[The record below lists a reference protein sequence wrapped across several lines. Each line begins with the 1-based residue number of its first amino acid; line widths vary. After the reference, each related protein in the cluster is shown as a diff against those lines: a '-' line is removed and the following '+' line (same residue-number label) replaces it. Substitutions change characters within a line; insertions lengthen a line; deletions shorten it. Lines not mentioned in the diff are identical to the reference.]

1 MTDATPPTLPDPPPA
16 LGLERNV
23 SLARHTYLRI
33 GGTAAYFGT
42 PPDIDTFVRIWAW
55 ARSHAIPLRII
66 GGGSNM
72 LVADEGVRAVVVSLR
87 RACGFYEFTG
97 SEVHAGAAVMLPALA
112 KAAAE
117 RSLGGLEFAIGIPG
131 DIGGAM
137 QTNAGIGDGRSIGDL
152 VTTVEVLRDG
162 VPVTLARA
170 QVAFDYRHTSL
181 RATRELVL
189 GATLALTPRPRVEVE
204 AEMGRLLATRQ
215 ATQPTAERNAGSI
228 FRNPPG
234 DHAGRM
240 IESVG
245 GKEVA
250 AGSVHVSALHANFIV
265 HDGHATAAQYVGV
278 MTEVQRRVR
287 ATYGVRLIPEIEWW
301 GDGPPPEVFQ

>member
-1 MTDATPPTLPDPPPA
+1 MTDATPAALPDPPPD
-16 LGLERNV
+16 LGLERDV

-33 GGTAAYFGT
+33 GGSAAYFGT
-42 PPDIDTFVRIWAW
+42 PPDIGTFVRIWTW
-55 ARSHAIPLRII
+55 ARSQAIPLRII

-72 LVADEGVRAVVVSLR
+72 LIADEGVRAVVVSLR
-87 RACGFYEFTG
+87 RACGFSEFTG
-97 SEVHAGAAVMLPALA
+97 PEVHAGAAVMLPALA

-117 RSLGGLEFAIGIPG
+117 RGLGGLEFAIGIPG

-152 VTTVEVLRDG
+152 VTSVDVLRDG
-162 VPVTLARA
+162 APVVLPRTEIT
-170 QVAFDYRHTSL
+170 FDYRHTSL

-189 GATLALTPRPRVEVE
+189 GATLALTPRPREEVE
-204 AEMGRLLATRQ
+204 AEMGRLLAARQ
-215 ATQPTAERNAGSI
+215 ATQPTAERNAGSV

-278 MTEVQRRVR
+278 MTEVQRRVL

-301 GDGPPPEVFQ
+301 GDGPAPEVFQ

>member
-1 MTDATPPTLPDPPPA
+1 MSDIPATDLPAPPPA
-16 LGLERNV
+16 LGLERDV
-23 SLARHTYLRI
+23 PLARHTYLRI
-33 GGTAAYFGT
+33 GGPAAYFGT
-42 PPDIDTFVRIWAW
+42 PPDIDTFVRIWVW
-55 ARSHAIPLRII
+55 ARSHEIPLRII

-87 RACGFYEFTG
+87 RACGFVEFTD
-97 SEVHAGAAVMLPALA
+97 SSVRAGAAVMLPALA

-117 RSLGGLEFAIGIPG
+117 RGLGGLEFAIGIPG

-152 VTTVEVLRDG
+152 VSSVEVLRDG
-162 VPVTLARA
+162 APVTLTRA

-181 RATRELVL
+181 RAARELVL
-189 GATLALTPRPRVEVE
+189 AATLTLTPRPRETIE
-204 AEMGRLLATRQ
+204 AEMKRLLATRQ
-215 ATQPTAERNAGSI
+215 ATQPTAEANAGSV

-250 AGSVHVSALHANFIV
+250 SGSAHVSSLHANFIV

-278 MTEVQRRVR
+278 MTEVQRRVL

-301 GDGPPPEVFQ
+301 GDGSPPEVFQ